1 MRSFVRWL
9 PAQGADRRWL
19 ACFIFILKLPLG
31 IVVNA
36 GLVPSWGRIFF
47 PDQYGSLWTYTNGYQ
62 TILRT
67 VLELR
72 WWRRKCHPTSLYV
85 AFNMLR
91 PNTSHPS
98 DSIRHGSTFN
108 IFHLKHITPYVDQIV
123 TQNDSVLNAKT
134 HMGGNQWYGWFT
146 T

>member
-1 MRSFVRWL
+1 
-9 PAQGADRRWL
+9 
-19 ACFIFILKLPLG
+19 
-31 IVVNA
+31 
-36 GLVPSWGRIFF
+36 
-47 PDQYGSLWTYTNGYQ
+47 
-62 TILRT
+62 
-67 VLELR
+67 
-72 WWRRKCHPTSLYV
+72 
-85 AFNMLR
+85 MLR